1 MRTRR
6 AARQEPYSVYEAL
19 ARPIVARRSRHVST
33 IDRAASTQSATMAA
47 RRWAFDETEDLREEA
62 AAVMSVLAGEG
73 LLRAPAPAAEGS
85 RGVI

>member
-1 MRTRR
+1 
-6 AARQEPYSVYEAL
+6 
-19 ARPIVARRSRHVST
+19 
-33 IDRAASTQSATMAA
+33 MAA
-47 RRWAFDETEDLREEA
+47 RRWAFDETDDLREEA